1 MSQNPPPDLAENR
14 KNQNEIT
21 DPYPTTFR
29 QGVLMG
35 FTLGA
40 LLAFWYAPR
49 SGAENLARLEAWLE
63 AQQAEALARLEG
75 WRATLFQILGVN
87 ITSSKRESIEDS
99 LAAGR
104 AMAHRHRAEQAQ
116 RISDTDHGA

>member
-1 MSQNPPPDLAENR
+1 MTQNPPPDLSHNKHNKNENS
-14 KNQNEIT
+14 

-40 LLAFWYAPR
+40 LLALWYAPR
-49 SGAENLARLEAWLE
+49 SGAENLARLEAWLD

-75 WRATLFQILGVN
+75 WRAMLSQMLGINVRP
-87 ITSSKRESIEDS
+87 TKRESIEDS

-116 RISDTDHGA
+116 RLSDSE